1 MALTHRSGE
10 SIDSQ
15 VTNSEGLAT
24 AEQAVSTGQAQA
36 ASSQGSRIGQW
47 LRRYGVTF
55 LAVVSFFVAWE
66 LIIIVFG
73 VKRYILPRPSEVFRT
88 YFDPKFT
95 GLIVQSTFI
104 TMGEALLGFAVAIL
118 IGIPL
123 SMLITFS
130 PLLSKTVY
138 PFAVALEMV
147 PKIAFAPLF
156 ITWFGLGVAPKII
169 VVFMVCFFPI
179 MLNGVLA
186 FRSLSPDVIY
196 FSQSTGANS
205 WTMFRKIR
213 LPAALPQIF
222 NGLKGAATNAT
233 VGAVIAEWIGAD
245 VGLGYNLAMFQNQMR
260 TEVGFAIIFV
270 LALIGL
276 ALFYAVVFAERLIVP
291 WHVSLRIGGQISR
304 S

>member
-1 MALTHRSGE
+1 MIE
-10 SIDSQ
+10 SNAIQ
-15 VTNSEGLAT
+15 P
-24 AEQAVSTGQAQA
+24 
-36 ASSQGSRIGQW
+36 ASSAKVKAARPLRLRLGQW
-47 LRRYGVTF
+47 LRRYGVT
-55 LAVVSFFVAWE
+55 LGAVVLFFVAWE
-66 LIIIVFG
+66 LIIVIFG
-73 VKRYILPRPSEVFRT
+73 VKRYILPRPSEILRT
-88 YFDPKFT
+88 YFDPKLT
-95 GLIVQSTFI
+95 LIILESTLI
-104 TMGEALLGFAVAIL
+104 TTGEALLGFAVAVL
-118 IGIPL
+118 LGVPL

-130 PLLSKTVY
+130 RLLSKTIY

-156 ITWFGLGVAPKII
+156 ITWFGFGIAPKIV

-186 FRSLSPDVIY
+186 FRSLNPDIIY

-233 VGAVIAEWIGAD
+233 VGAVIAEWIGSDA
-245 VGLGYNLAMFQNQMR
+245 GLGFYLNMFQGQLR
-260 TEVGFAIIFV
+260 TEVGFALIFI
-270 LALIGL
+270 LAVIGL
-276 ALFYAVVFAERLIVP
+276 ALFYAVVLAEKLIVP
-291 WHVSLRIGGQISR
+291 WHVSQRIGGQISR